1 MSVSKEILKIV
12 KVSFKNNKTYDNIS
26 KKIRVGYS
34 TFKNVINII
43 SLINN
48 KKLNSYHNGMF

>member
-43 SLINN
+43 SSINN